1 MATRGTVVGPETPS
15 LRPEQAALLPLSRSR
30 RPSSR
35 RRREVWAQSPKGIH
49 QFLTALD
56 PQGFDAE
63 NRDRLGHIRVCD
75 NRIPGEVHTRASLE
89 DKAQGGAVKS
99 DHAFRWREAYGINFD
114 HFSIFGEHSAYPL
127 PVPVLVGEP
136 GGRNHREPLTLRRD
150 EEAVLSLLGAK
161 ELEAPLT
168 KINRSKIDD
177 SFVLCR
183 GVKEQTHA
191 SMGGGEK
198 AEAHGYHVGHKGDGR
213 TDEK

>member
-1 MATRGTVVGPETPS
+1 MEGLLWSHGAGGHQVECGPGRPECPPHRGWAGPCPCGGS
-15 LRPEQAALLPLSRSR
+15 HRADGDPGHRSWARDPQPRPEQAALLPLSRSR

-35 RRREVWAQSPKGIH
+35 RRRGVWAQPPKGIH
-49 QFLTALD
+49 QFLTAPD

-99 DHAFRWREAYGINFD
+99 DHAFRWREAYGINID
-114 HFSIFGEHSAYPL
+114 HFSVFGEHSAYPL

-161 ELEAPLT
+161 E
-168 KINRSKIDD
+168 
-177 SFVLCR
+177 F
-183 GVKEQTHA
+183 
-191 SMGGGEK
+191 GGSP
-198 AEAHGYHVGHKGDGR
+198 R
-213 TDEK
+213 TD